1 MIGGSLRVLRLLPPL
16 NWSLWYSWNIAESGV
31 KHNTIKS
38 NQLDGLYVCCKY
50 CRFVFLLSKMFLSVM
65 HRCSDDRQRSYHAH
79 CRVGDVLI
87 IIDFTV
93 TVKCRTAI
101 KTLFLYLLNFCLSLN
116 LESFSCSFTSI
127 YFLSYNNSF
136 SDNTYK
142 LQLLLI
148 GTVQKKYI
156 NRNIRFE
163 IPLICTNGI
172 PILQSKSNVL
182 ILIRRLWYLFSFWIS
197 TFD

>member
-1 MIGGSLRVLRLLPPL
+1 MRVECTLFYYLQSRARTHAVLVIDLYELVGNPTTYLIEPPGPSIQL
-16 NWSLWYSWNIAESGV
+16 VSHIQ
-31 KHNTIKS
+31 TIW
-38 NQLDGLYVCCKY
+38 Y

-65 HRCSDDRQRSYHAH
+65 HRCRDDRQRSFHAH

-87 IIDFTV
+87 IIHFTI

-148 GTVQKKYI
+148 GTVQKSI
-156 NRNIRFE
+156 
-163 IPLICTNGI
+163 
-172 PILQSKSNVL
+172 
-182 ILIRRLWYLFSFWIS
+182 
-197 TFD
+197 